1 MTYGSIAL
9 RPAHGAHLCL
19 LKSEI
24 HLMTIDGATY
34 DHRMEQPAP
43 VSCRRDTQHMRLV
56 MLCANTGLYACQI
69 DIFTT
74 GSQICTF

>member
-19 LKSEI
+19 LQSEI

-34 DHRMEQPAP
+34 DHRMEQPMTIEWSNLHQYHAGE
-43 VSCRRDTQHMRLV
+43 T
-56 MLCANTGLYACQI
+56 
-69 DIFTT
+69 
-74 GSQICTF
+74 